1 KGRIGQGM
9 HPAESHA
16 RQAAA
21 LELVEQGLAAFR
33 THQHAAAPVR
43 ANHRAS
49 GIYRR
54 GHSRLP
60 ITSIVVWERVPGG
73 ALTVP
78 SVANESFRTSFL
90 AGFAGFL
97 LTLGATGRGHL
108 RGRTDRNEPAL
119 LTLLPDDH
127 PEVVDRMTADF
138 EQLLQGTAVLQQH
151 AGGQR

>member
-1 KGRIGQGM
+1 GSELNLDG
-9 HPAESHA
+9 PARPVHRDELA
-16 RQAAA
+16 R
-21 LELVEQGLAAFR
+21 
-33 THQHAAAPVR
+33 
-43 ANHRAS
+43 
-49 GIYRR
+49 
-54 GHSRLP
+54 SRLLLFQ
-60 ITSIVVWERVPGG
+60 VREHQ
-73 ALTVP
+73 VP
-78 SVANESFRTSFL
+78 SVANESFRTGFL